1 MYENCFGENKK
12 INVFVD
18 VLALVLVMRI
28 IIKKDFEE
36 NENFILRPLSILN
49 KDVGNPLMRGEEKQ
63 KYYDCNVP
71 DFLVTI
77 LGNGV

>member
-18 VLALVLVMRI
+18 VLVLVLVMRI
-28 IIKKDFEE
+28 IKKDFEE
-36 NENFILRPLSILN
+36 SENFILKPLSILN
-49 KDVGNPLMRGEEKQ
+49 KVVGNPLMRREEKQ
-63 KYYDCNVP
+63 NYYGCNVP